1 MTLLISPTF
10 IMTTTVKH
18 QVTESETTMDE
29 DISDRLLKVIS
40 KLALITGFVVN
51 FSKATFH
58 AVIPSI
64 VRLLYKYDQWA
75 SKQRPLDK
83 LIKYL
88 YSLRKEDYWVSKTA
102 TGRLKGINGSFFKK

>member
-1 MTLLISPTF
+1 MYVPA
-10 IMTTTVKH
+10 MTTTTKLKH
-18 QVTESETTMDE
+18 QVTESDTTMGE

-40 KLALITGFVVN
+40 KLALITGFVVK

-64 VRLLYKYDQWA
+64 VRLLYWDDQWA
-75 SKQRPLDK
+75 SKQRPVVK
-83 LIKYL
+83 LIKNL